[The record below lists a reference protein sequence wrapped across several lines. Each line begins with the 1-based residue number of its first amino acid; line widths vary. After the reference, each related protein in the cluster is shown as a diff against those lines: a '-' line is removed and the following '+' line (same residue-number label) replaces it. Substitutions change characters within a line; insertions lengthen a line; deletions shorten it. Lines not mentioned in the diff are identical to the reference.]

1 MEDYKGDED
10 PESFQDILYMV
21 NASFKTTT
29 PLDHWE
35 INAKYVLIL
44 LRLIV
49 VAAGTSAFAERTF
62 SLARVIK
69 TWLRSH
75 MEDSMFADLGLLAW
89 YKDDLDSF
97 IDPVQIGNEYIRLKP
112 GRKTTYGTSF
122 TKKDFNTN

>member
-1 MEDYKGDED
+1 
-10 PESFQDILYMV
+10 MV

-49 VAAGTSAFAERTF
+49 VAAGTSAFAERNF